1 MELQTLY
8 KVVSGTTTEIEHVL
22 NLLGK
27 DGWRPVAM
35 ASQQK
40 VLTVILENKILDE
53 AKLDLSS
60 VASENRLEE
69 EIQ

>member
-8 KVVSGTTTEIEHVL
+8 KVVSGTATEIEHIL
-22 NLLGK
+22 NVLGK

-40 VLTVILENKILDE
+40 VLTVILENKIMEE
-53 AKLDLSS
+53 AKLNLSS
-60 VASENRLEE
+60 IISEDTLEE

>member
-8 KVVSGTTTEIEHVL
+8 KVVSGTATEIEHIL
-22 NLLGK
+22 NVLGK

-40 VLTVILENKILDE
+40 VLTVILENKIMEE
-53 AKLDLSS
+53 AKLNLSS
-60 VASENRLEE
+60 MISEDTLEE